1 MSKNYFIDTENTTYA
16 IGVDDKGIVRHLY
29 WGSRIDDESLEMLDI
44 IQQYRILDLG
54 DTIWQEAIRN
64 SFIDVNKKNQ
74 SNIASTTEKMAK
86 SIESKLD
93 KAVEQ
98 IEDLKSR

>member
-1 MSKNYFIDTENTTYA
+1 
-16 IGVDDKGIVRHLY
+16 
-29 WGSRIDDESLEMLDI
+29 MLDI

-64 SFIDVNKKNQ
+64 SFIDVIKKNQ